1 MKTTKNSKRLLL
13 MWVLMVNLLPCIKDG
28 DVTWTTMR
36 VEAQQYIVE
45 LPTIPPGTIPPLA
58 VCHILSN
65 NMGLSAVSGYSDK
78 PWCAFLILASLLDR
92 TPEDIVQEYASDM
105 EMEVEDVG
113 KSSDEET
120 WYHYFGVSI
129 GPMLTTRE
137 KCEINQALYDAGPGT
152 GLFVSISNPGHVYVI
167 YAITYDPEIENG
179 TCWKYDTE
187 EGERTSAIIWDDIT
201 SITSNMYLISK

>member
-1 MKTTKNSKRLLL
+1 MKTTKKYKRLLL
-13 MWVLMVNLLPCIKDG
+13 LWVLMVNLLPSIKDG
-28 DVTWTTMR
+28 QVTWTTMR

-65 NMGLSAVSGYSDK
+65 NMGLTAVSGYSDK
-78 PWCAFLILASLLDR
+78 RWCGILVLASLTKY
-92 TPEDIVQEYASDM
+92 TPEHIAEWYAELM
-105 EMEVEDVG
+105 GITVEEI
-113 KSSDEET
+113 SSTNHEES
-120 WYHYFGVSI
+120 WYPRFGVSI
-129 GPMLTTRE
+129 GSMLTTRD

-152 GLFVSISNPGHVYVI
+152 GLFVSNPGHVYVI
-167 YAITYDPEIENG
+167 YEITYDPEIENG